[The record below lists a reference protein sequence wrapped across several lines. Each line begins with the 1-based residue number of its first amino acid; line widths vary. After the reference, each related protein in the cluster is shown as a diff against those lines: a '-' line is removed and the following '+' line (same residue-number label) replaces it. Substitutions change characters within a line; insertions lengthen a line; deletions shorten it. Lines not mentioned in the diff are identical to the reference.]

1 MRPFCLV
8 NLCSLASLRET
19 INVYPNA
26 PKLYHLRTN
35 QDFSFSFFAPSI
47 LYGEG
52 HPETH
57 SAHP

>member
-35 QDFSFSFFAPSI
+35 QALSFSFFAPSI
-47 LYGEG
+47 I
-52 HPETH
+52 
-57 SAHP
+57 